1 MVELETFERF
11 DSLSLAG
18 TSSKAEQ
25 AQLSIAHSLEN
36 LMELPNPPP
45 APLHLIG
52 NAPSST
58 PDGSLRIALL
68 GCNERSHLTMSLLEH
83 IPGVEM
89 VGITDPSHWEQKEIQ
104 QHEIRCGC
112 YPCPETL
119 LKKTS
124 PHILLNFTSEA
135 APHALANQIGT
146 PDMEIPGQHTTTLLE
161 KFIQDKSVLDQQMA
175 QIEKMAS
182 IGTLT
187 SGILHDINNPMY
199 VILGFAENL
208 LEEKDPMAVQEQATE
223 VLQAA
228 KRIITICKDLN
239 LYAHQHAPKECVT
252 VVLTQQ
258 LEEAIK
264 VAKFASGLEN
274 MTVVRA
280 YSATP
285 TILARSEEIVQ
296 IFVNLIIN
304 ALQAMDGH
312 GTLTLGASCTDQRAI
327 ISIGDTGPGIPP
339 EIMDKVFEPFYTTKP
354 PGKGTG
360 LGLHSV
366 RSLIKQL
373 GGEIQIQSTV
383 GKGTTFQLHFP
394 LPPTPN
400 VGQPA

>member
-1 MVELETFERF
+1 MKPFETF
-11 DSLSLAG
+11 DPPNLAEASFK
-18 TSSKAEQ
+18 TEQ
-25 AQLSIAHSLEN
+25 AQLSTAHSLEN
-36 LMELPNPPP
+36 LMKLPDPPS
-45 APLHLIG
+45 APLHSKG
-52 NAPSST
+52 NAPSPT
-58 PDGSLRIALL
+58 QDDSLRIALL
-68 GCNERSHLTMSLLEH
+68 GCNQRSHLTRSLLEH
-83 IPGVEM
+83 IPGVEI
-89 VGITDPSHWEQKEIQ
+89 VGITDPRHWEQKGIQ

-124 PHILLNFTSEA
+124 PHILLNFTNEA
-135 APHALANQIGT
+135 APVPLANQGCT

-161 KFIQDKSVLDQQMA
+161 KFIQDKSVLDQQMT
-175 QIEKMAS
+175 QIEKMTS
-182 IGTLT
+182 IGTLA
-187 SGILHDINNPMY
+187 SGIIHDINNPMY

-208 LEEKDPMAVQEQATE
+208 LEEKDLMAVQEQATE

-228 KRIITICKDLN
+228 RRIITICKDLN
-239 LYAHQHAPKECVT
+239 FYAHQQTPKECVT
-252 VVLTQQ
+252 VILTQQ
-258 LEEAIK
+258 LEEAMK
-264 VAKFASGLEN
+264 VAKFATGLEN

-280 YSATP
+280 YSANP

-312 GTLTLGASCTDQRAI
+312 GILTLGASCTDQRAI
-327 ISIGDTGPGIPP
+327 ISIGDTGTGIPP
-339 EIMDKVFEPFYTTKP
+339 GIMDKVFEPFYTTKP

-366 RSLIKQL
+366 QSLVKKL
-373 GGEIQIQSTV
+373 GGEIQVQSTV

-394 LPPTPN
+394 LPSTPN